1 MQLQTVVPNQ
11 IFTIANF
18 FSPQEC
24 ARYIEQSENAGYEE
38 AAVGT
43 RFGEEMRKDIRNNER
58 LILDDENLAQ
68 ELWQRLAPF
77 APTPL
82 WKRDAIG
89 LNERLRFYRYD
100 AGQTFKPHQ
109 DGSIK
114 RANGQKSQ
122 VTFMVYLNHD
132 FEGGATRFFLRPP
145 HGEINIVPQT
155 GMALLFLHT
164 LQHEGATV
172 ESGRKYVVRSDVMY
186 SALPETS

>member
-18 FSPQEC
+18 FSPEER
-24 ARYIEQSENAGYEE
+24 ARYIEQSEGAGYEE

-43 RFGEEMRKDIRNNER
+43 RFGQETRKDVRNNER
-58 LILDDENLAQ
+58 LILDDENLAE
-68 ELWQRLAPF
+68 ELWQRLVPF
-77 APTPL
+77 APSPL
-82 WKRDAIG
+82 WKRNAVG

-109 DGSIK
+109 DGSVK
-114 RANGQKSQ
+114 RENGEKSQ
-122 VTFMVYLNHD
+122 VTFMVYLNDD
-132 FEGGATRFFLRPP
+132 FEGGAMRFFLRAP

-164 LQHEGATV
+164 LQHEGAIV

-186 SALPETS
+186 SALPEAS